1 MAGDLTRQGD
11 TAGRG
16 RAPGKRNPLHNAPVQ
31 PRLAP
36 CFFCYDEKGSNMT
49 SVGVRRSRRLGRG
62 GIRRLVPLAA
72 VATAGALLLSACGG
86 SGSDSGGNSKSL
98 TFWIS
103 TVPGQ
108 DAGWKKMVAQYKKET
123 GVDVKLVNIPYDGY
137 APKLRNAA
145 QANSLP
151 DVATV
156 PALDPIWSNKLIDLS
171 DIANNKSNKI
181 NANFLAK
188 DSSGKVLAIP
198 SDVTASGM
206 FINKT
211 LFEKAGVAVPTS
223 PQDTW
228 TWTDFIKAADEV
240 REKTKAKYSLTFD
253 QSPSRLR
260 AMVYEMGGKYVHADS
275 SGKFSVDAATKKAV
289 DYFVGLN
296 DDKTMPKSVWTSGA
310 DPSAMFQS
318 GDVVAYWSGVWQ
330 VPAFAESIKK
340 FEWASVPTPAQPVQA
355 SDVNSGGMTVGF
367 NNNADAATAA
377 TKFLTWLYEPAHYQ
391 ALCEASGFLPVESG
405 LNPKYPFKSEAAQ
418 AAFKLYNESIP
429 LYDPISGYFN
439 SAQTNWVLKGKSLTE
454 DPTKTELG
462 KAINGQQSADKALEN
477 IVAGYNQQVGG

>member
-1 MAGDLTRQGD
+1 MIT
-11 TAGRG
+11 
-16 RAPGKRNPLHNAPVQ
+16 
-31 PRLAP
+31 
-36 CFFCYDEKGSNMT
+36 
-49 SVGVRRSRRLGRG
+49 VGVRRSRRFGRG
-62 GIRRLVPLAA
+62 GMRRLVPLAA
-72 VATAGALLLSACGG
+72 VATAGGLLLSACGG
-86 SGSDSGGNSKSL
+86 GSEAGGTSKNL

-108 DAGWKKMVAQYKKET
+108 DAGWKKMVAQYEKET
-123 GVDVKLVNIPYDGY
+123 GVKVKLVNIPYDGY
-137 APKLRNAA
+137 TTKLHNAA

-151 DVATV
+151 DAATV

-171 DIANNKSNKI
+171 SIADKKSNNI

-188 DSSGKVLAIP
+188 DKSGKVLAIP

-206 FINKT
+206 FINKS
-211 LFEKAGVAVPTS
+211 LFEKAGVSFPTS
-223 PQDTW
+223 PQKTW
-228 TWTDFIKAADEV
+228 TWTEFIKAADKV

-260 AMVYEMGGKYVHADS
+260 AMVYEMGGKYVHADD

-289 DYFVGLN
+289 NTFVGWN

-355 SDVNSGGMTVGF
+355 SDVNSGGLTVGF

-377 TKFLTWLYEPAHYQ
+377 KKFLTWLYEPAHYQ

-405 LNPKYPFKSEAAQ
+405 LSPKYPFKSEAAQ

-439 SAQTNWVLKGKSLTE
+439 GAQTQWVLNGKSLTE

>member
-1 MAGDLTRQGD
+1 M
-11 TAGRG
+11 
-16 RAPGKRNPLHNAPVQ
+16 
-31 PRLAP
+31 
-36 CFFCYDEKGSNMT
+36 
-49 SVGVRRSRRLGRG
+49 
-62 GIRRLVPLAA
+62 RRLVPLAA
-72 VATAGALLLSACGG
+72 VATAGGLLLSACGG
-86 SGSDSGGNSKSL
+86 GSESGGTSKNL

-108 DAGWKKMVAQYKKET
+108 DAGWKKMVAQYEKET
-123 GVDVKLVNIPYDGY
+123 GVKVKLVNIPYDGY
-137 APKLRNAA
+137 TTKLHNAA

-151 DVATV
+151 DAATV

-171 DIANNKSNKI
+171 SIADKKSNNI

-188 DSSGKVLAIP
+188 DKSGKVLAIP

-206 FINKT
+206 FINKS
-211 LFEKAGVAVPTS
+211 LFEKAGVSFPTS
-223 PQDTW
+223 PEKTW
-228 TWTDFIKAADEV
+228 TWTEFIKAADKV

-260 AMVYEMGGKYVHADS
+260 AMVYEMGGKYVHADD

-289 DYFVGLN
+289 NTFVGWN

-355 SDVNSGGMTVGF
+355 SDVNSGGLTVGF

-377 TKFLTWLYEPAHYQ
+377 KKFLTWLYEPAHYQ

-405 LNPKYPFKSEAAQ
+405 LSPKYPFKSEAAQ

-439 SAQTNWVLKGKSLTE
+439 GAQTQWVLNGKSLTE

>member
-1 MAGDLTRQGD
+1 
-11 TAGRG
+11 
-16 RAPGKRNPLHNAPVQ
+16 
-31 PRLAP
+31 
-36 CFFCYDEKGSNMT
+36 MT
-49 SVGVRRSRRLGRG
+49 SLGVRRSRRLGRG
-62 GIRRLVPLAA
+62 GIRRVVPLAA
-72 VATAGALLLSACGG
+72 VATAGALLLSACG
-86 SGSDSGGNSKSL
+86 SGSDSGGGNAKSL

-123 GVDVKLVNIPYDGY
+123 GVKVKLVNIPYDGY
-137 APKLRNAA
+137 PAKLHNAA

-151 DVATV
+151 DVAAV
-156 PALDPIWSNKLIDLS
+156 PALDPIWANKLIDLKS
-171 DIANNKSNKI
+171 IANKKSNKI

-188 DSSGKVLAIP
+188 DSSGKVLSIP
-198 SDVTASGM
+198 SDVTASGL

-211 LFEKAGVAVPTS
+211 LFEKAGVPFPAS
-223 PQDTW
+223 PQKTW
-228 TWTDFIKAADEV
+228 TWTDFIKAADKV
-240 REKTKAKYSLTFD
+240 REKTGAKYSLTFD

-275 SGKFSVDAATKKAV
+275 SGTFSVDAPTKKAV
-289 DYFVGLN
+289 KYFVGLN

-367 NNNADAATAA
+367 NNNAAAADAA

-391 ALCEASGFLPVESG
+391 VLCETSGFLPVESG

-429 LYDPISGYFN
+429 LYAPISGYFN
-439 SAQTNWVLKGKSLTE
+439 TAQTKWVLKGKSLPE

-462 KAINGQQSADKALEN
+462 KAINGQQSSDKALQN
-477 IVAGYNQQVGG
+477 IVDVYNQQVGG

>member
-1 MAGDLTRQGD
+1 
-11 TAGRG
+11 
-16 RAPGKRNPLHNAPVQ
+16 
-31 PRLAP
+31 
-36 CFFCYDEKGSNMT
+36 MT
-49 SVGVRRSRRLGRG
+49 TVGVRRSSRLGRG
-62 GIRRLVPLAA
+62 GMRRLVPLAA

-86 SGSDSGGNSKSL
+86 GSDSGGTSKSL

-123 GVDVKLVNIPYDGY
+123 GVDVKLVNIPYEGY
-137 APKLRNAA
+137 TTKLNNAA

-151 DVATV
+151 DVAAV
-156 PALDPIWSNKLIDLS
+156 PALDPIWSSKLIDLS
-171 DIANNKSNKI
+171 SIADNKTNNI

-206 FINKT
+206 FINKS
-211 LFEKAGVAVPTS
+211 LFEKAGVAFPTS
-223 PQDTW
+223 PQKTW
-228 TWTDFIKAADEV
+228 TWDDFIKAANTV

-260 AMVYEMGGKYVHADS
+260 AMVYEMGGQYVHADD

-289 DYFVGLN
+289 NTFVGWN

-330 VPAFAESIKK
+330 VPAFAESVKK

-355 SDVNSGGMTVGF
+355 SDVNSGGLTVGF
-367 NNNADAATAA
+367 NNNADAAGAA
-377 TKFLTWLYEPAHYQ
+377 TKFLSWLFEPAHYQ

-405 LNPKYPFKSEAAQ
+405 LTPKYPFKSEAAQ
-418 AAFKLYNESIP
+418 AAYRLYNESIP
-429 LYDPISGYFN
+429 LYAPISGYFG
-439 SAQTNWVLKGKSLTE
+439 SAQTNWVLKGKTLTE

-462 KAINGQQSADKALEN
+462 KAINGQQSADKALDN

>member
-1 MAGDLTRQGD
+1 MIT
-11 TAGRG
+11 
-16 RAPGKRNPLHNAPVQ
+16 
-31 PRLAP
+31 
-36 CFFCYDEKGSNMT
+36 
-49 SVGVRRSRRLGRG
+49 VGVRRSRRLGRG
-62 GIRRLVPLAA
+62 GMRRLVPLAA
-72 VATAGALLLSACGG
+72 VATAGGLLLSACGG
-86 SGSDSGGNSKSL
+86 GSEAGGTSKNL

-108 DAGWKKMVAQYKKET
+108 DAGWKKMVAQYEKET
-123 GVDVKLVNIPYDGY
+123 GVKVKLVNIPYDGY
-137 APKLRNAA
+137 TTKLHNAA

-151 DVATV
+151 DAATV

-171 DIANNKSNKI
+171 SIADKKSNNI

-188 DSSGKVLAIP
+188 DKSGKVLAIP

-206 FINKT
+206 FINKS
-211 LFEKAGVAVPTS
+211 LFEKAGVSFPTS
-223 PQDTW
+223 PQKTW
-228 TWTDFIKAADEV
+228 TWTEFIKAADKV

-260 AMVYEMGGKYVHADS
+260 AMVYEMGGKYVHADD

-289 DYFVGLN
+289 NTFVGWN

-355 SDVNSGGMTVGF
+355 SDVNSGGLTVGF

-377 TKFLTWLYEPAHYQ
+377 KKFLTWLYEPAHYQ

-405 LNPKYPFKSEAAQ
+405 LSPKYPFKSEAAQ

-439 SAQTNWVLKGKSLTE
+439 GAQTQWVLNGKSLTE

>member
-1 MAGDLTRQGD
+1 
-11 TAGRG
+11 
-16 RAPGKRNPLHNAPVQ
+16 
-31 PRLAP
+31 
-36 CFFCYDEKGSNMT
+36 MT
-49 SVGVRRSRRLGRG
+49 TVGVRRSSRLGRG
-62 GIRRLVPLAA
+62 GMRRLVPLAA
-72 VATAGALLLSACGG
+72 VASAGALLLSACGG
-86 SGSDSGGNSKSL
+86 GSDSGGTSKSL

-108 DAGWKKMVAQYKKET
+108 DAGWKKLIAQYKKDT
-123 GVDVKLVNIPYDGY
+123 GVDVKLVNIPYEGY
-137 APKLRNAA
+137 TTKLHNAA

-151 DVATV
+151 DVAAV
-156 PALDPIWSNKLIDLS
+156 PALDPIWSNKLLDLS
-171 DIANNKSNKI
+171 TIANNKSNNI

-188 DSSGKVLAIP
+188 DKSGKVLAIP

-206 FINKT
+206 FINKS
-211 LFEKAGVAVPTS
+211 LFEKAGVPFPTS
-223 PQDTW
+223 PQKTW
-228 TWTDFIKAADEV
+228 TWDEFIKAANTV
-240 REKTKAKYSLTFD
+240 RDKTKVKYSLTFD

-260 AMVYEMGGKYVHADS
+260 AMVYEMGGQYVHADD
-275 SGKFSVDAATKKAV
+275 SGKFSADAATKKAV
-289 DYFVGLN
+289 NYFVKLN

-330 VPAFAESIKK
+330 VASFAESIKK

-355 SDVNSGGMTVGF
+355 SDVNSGGLTVGF
-367 NNNADAATAA
+367 NNNADAASAT
-377 TKFLTWLYEPAHYQ
+377 TKFLSWLYEPAHYQ
-391 ALCEASGFLPVESG
+391 VLCETSGFLPVESG
-405 LNPKYPFKSEAAQ
+405 LNPKYPFTSEAAQ

-429 LYDPISGYFN
+429 LYAPISGYFN
-439 SAQTNWVLKGKSLTE
+439 TAQTNWVLKGKSLTE

>member
-1 MAGDLTRQGD
+1 
-11 TAGRG
+11 
-16 RAPGKRNPLHNAPVQ
+16 
-31 PRLAP
+31 
-36 CFFCYDEKGSNMT
+36 MT

>member
-1 MAGDLTRQGD
+1 
-11 TAGRG
+11 
-16 RAPGKRNPLHNAPVQ
+16 
-31 PRLAP
+31 
-36 CFFCYDEKGSNMT
+36 MT
-49 SVGVRRSRRLGRG
+49 TVGVRHSRRLGRG
-62 GIRRLVPLAA
+62 GTRRLVSLAA
-72 VATAGALLLSACGG
+72 AASAGALLLTACG
-86 SGSDSGGNSKSL
+86 SGGDSGGTSKSL

-123 GVDVKLVNIPYDGY
+123 GVNVKLVNIPYDGY
-137 APKLRNAA
+137 TTKLHNAA

-156 PALDPIWSNKLIDLS
+156 PALDPIWSSKLIDLKS
-171 DIANNKSNKI
+171 IADNKTNKI
-181 NANFLAK
+181 NANFVAK

-198 SDVTASGM
+198 SDVTASGLY
-206 FINKT
+206 INKS
-211 LFEKAGVAVPTS
+211 LFEKAGVSFPAS
-223 PQDTW
+223 PSKTW
-228 TWTDFIKAADEV
+228 TWTDFIAAANKV
-240 REKTKAKYSLTFD
+240 REKTGAKYSLTFD

-275 SGKFSVDAATKKAV
+275 SGKFSADAATKKAV
-289 DYFVGLN
+289 NTFVGWN

-330 VPAFAESIKK
+330 VPAFADSIKK

-355 SDVNSGGMTVGF
+355 SDVNSGGLTVGF
-367 NNNADAATAA
+367 NNNGDASKAA
-377 TKFLTWLYEPAHYQ
+377 TKFLSWLYEPAHYQ

-405 LNPKYPFKSEAAQ
+405 LSPKYPFKSEAAQ

-429 LYDPISGYFN
+429 LYAPISGYFN
-439 SAQTNWVLKGKSLTE
+439 TAQTNWVLKGKSLTE

-462 KAINGQQSADKALEN
+462 KAINGQQTADKALQN
-477 IVAGYNQQVGG
+477 IVDGYNQQVGG

>member
-1 MAGDLTRQGD
+1 
-11 TAGRG
+11 
-16 RAPGKRNPLHNAPVQ
+16 
-31 PRLAP
+31 
-36 CFFCYDEKGSNMT
+36 MT
-49 SVGVRRSRRLGRG
+49 NVGVRGSRRLGRG
-62 GIRRLVPLAA
+62 GIGRLVPLAA
-72 VATAGALLLSACGG
+72 VATAGALLLSGCG
-86 SGSDSGGNSKSL
+86 SGSDSGGTSKSL

-123 GVDVKLVNIPYDGY
+123 GVNVKLVNIPYDGY
-137 APKLRNAA
+137 ATKLHNAA

-151 DVATV
+151 DVAAV
-156 PALDPIWSNKLIDLS
+156 PALDPIWSSKLIDLS
-171 DIANNKSNKI
+171 SIANNKTNKI

-188 DSSGKVLAIP
+188 DSSGKVLSIP
-198 SDVTASGM
+198 SDVTASGLY
-206 FINKT
+206 INKS
-211 LFEKAGVAVPTS
+211 LFEKAGVSFPTS
-223 PQDTW
+223 PQNTW

-260 AMVYEMGGKYVHADS
+260 AMVYEMGGQYVHADD
-275 SGKFSVDAATKKAV
+275 SGKFSVDDATKKAV
-289 DYFVGLN
+289 NTFVGWN

-367 NNNADAATAA
+367 NNNADASAA
-377 TKFLTWLYEPAHYQ
+377 AKKFLSWLYEPAHYQ

-405 LNPKYPFKSEAAQ
+405 LNPTYPFKSEAAQ

-429 LYDPISGYFN
+429 LYAPISGYFN
-439 SAQTNWVLKGKSLTE
+439 GAQTNWVLKGKSLTE

-462 KAINGQQSADKALEN
+462 KAVNGQQSADKALEN

>member
-1 MAGDLTRQGD
+1 
-11 TAGRG
+11 
-16 RAPGKRNPLHNAPVQ
+16 
-31 PRLAP
+31 
-36 CFFCYDEKGSNMT
+36 MT
-49 SVGVRRSRRLGRG
+49 TVGVRRSRRLGRV
-62 GIRRLVPLAA
+62 VPLAA
-72 VATAGALLLSACGG
+72 VAAAGALLLSACGSG
-86 SGSDSGGNSKSL
+86 SGSGGTSKSL

-108 DAGWKKMVAQYKKET
+108 DAGWKKSVAAYQKET
-123 GVDVKLVNIPYDGY
+123 GVKVKLVNIPYDGY
-137 APKLRNAA
+137 TTKLHNAA

-151 DVATV
+151 DVAAV
-156 PALDPIWSNKLIDLS
+156 PALDPIWSSKLIDLAS
-171 DIANNKSNKI
+171 IANNKTNKI
-181 NANFLAK
+181 NPNFLAK

-198 SDVTASGM
+198 SDVTASGLY
-206 FINKT
+206 INKT
-211 LFEKAGVAVPTS
+211 LFEKAGVSFPAS
-223 PQDTW
+223 PDKTW
-228 TWTDFIKAADEV
+228 TWTDFIAAANKV

-260 AMVYEMGGKYVHADS
+260 AMVYEMGGQYVHADD

-289 DYFVGLN
+289 NTFVGWN
-296 DDKTMPKSVWTSGA
+296 DDKIMPKSVWTSGA

-355 SDVNSGGMTVGF
+355 SDVNSGGNVVGF
-367 NNNADAATAA
+367 NNNADASAA
-377 TKFLTWLYEPAHYQ
+377 AKKFLSWLYEPAHYQ

-405 LNPKYPFKSEAAQ
+405 LNPTYPFKSEAAQ

-429 LYDPISGYFN
+429 LYAPISGYFN
-439 SAQTNWVLKGKSLTE
+439 GAQTSWVLKGKSLTE

>member
-1 MAGDLTRQGD
+1 M
-11 TAGRG
+11 
-16 RAPGKRNPLHNAPVQ
+16 
-31 PRLAP
+31 
-36 CFFCYDEKGSNMT
+36 GSKMT
-49 SVGVRRSRRLGRG
+49 TVGVRRSRRLGRG
-62 GIRRLVPLAA
+62 GIRRLAPLAA
-72 VATAGALLLSACGG
+72 VATAGALLLSACG
-86 SGSDSGGNSKSL
+86 SGSDSGGTSKSL

-108 DAGWKKMVAQYKKET
+108 DAGWKKMVAQYEKET
-123 GVDVKLVNIPYDGY
+123 GVKVKLVNIPYDGY
-137 APKLRNAA
+137 TTKLHNAA

-151 DVATV
+151 DVAAV
-156 PALDPIWSNKLIDLS
+156 PALDPIWSNKLIDLKS
-171 DIANNKSNKI
+171 IADKKSNNI
-181 NANFLAK
+181 NQNFLAK

-206 FINKT
+206 FINKS
-211 LFEKAGVAVPTS
+211 LFEKAGVDYPTS
-223 PQDTW
+223 PDKTW
-228 TWTDFIKAADEV
+228 TWTDFIKAANKV

-260 AMVYEMGGKYVHADS
+260 AMVYEMGGKYVHADD

-289 DYFVGLN
+289 NTFVGWN

-355 SDVNSGGMTVGF
+355 SDVNAGGNIVGF
-367 NNNADAATAA
+367 NNNADAAAA
-377 TKFLTWLYEPAHYQ
+377 AKGFLSWLYEPDNYRT
-391 ALCEASGFLPVESG
+391 LCEASGFLPVESG
-405 LNPKYPFKSEAAQ
+405 LNPTYPFKSEAAQ
-418 AAFKLYNESIP
+418 AAYKLYNESIP

-439 SAQTNWVLKGKSLTE
+439 GAQTSWVLNGKSLTE

-462 KAINGQQSADKALEN
+462 KAINGQQSADKALEA

>member
-1 MAGDLTRQGD
+1 
-11 TAGRG
+11 
-16 RAPGKRNPLHNAPVQ
+16 
-31 PRLAP
+31 
-36 CFFCYDEKGSNMT
+36 MT
-49 SVGVRRSRRLGRG
+49 TVGVRRSSRLGRG
-62 GIRRLVPLAA
+62 GMRRLVPLAA
-72 VATAGALLLSACGG
+72 VASAGALLLSACGG
-86 SGSDSGGNSKSL
+86 GSDSGGTSKSL

-108 DAGWKKMVAQYKKET
+108 DAGWKKLIAQYKKDT
-123 GVDVKLVNIPYDGY
+123 GVDVKLVNIPYEGY
-137 APKLRNAA
+137 TTKLHNAA

-151 DVATV
+151 DVAAV
-156 PALDPIWSNKLIDLS
+156 PALDPIWSNKLLDLS
-171 DIANNKSNKI
+171 TIANNKSNNI

-188 DSSGKVLAIP
+188 DKAGKVLAIP

-206 FINKT
+206 FINKS
-211 LFEKAGVAVPTS
+211 LFEKAGVPFPTS
-223 PQDTW
+223 PQKTW
-228 TWTDFIKAADEV
+228 TWDEFIKAANTV
-240 REKTKAKYSLTFD
+240 RDKTKVKYSLTFD

-260 AMVYEMGGKYVHADS
+260 AMVYEMGGQYVHADD
-275 SGKFSVDAATKKAV
+275 SGKFSADAATKKAV
-289 DYFVGLN
+289 NYFVKLN

-330 VPAFAESIKK
+330 VPAFADSVKK

-355 SDVNSGGMTVGF
+355 SDVNSGGLTVGF
-367 NNNADAATAA
+367 NNNADAASAT
-377 TKFLTWLYEPAHYQ
+377 TKFLSWLYEPAHYQ
-391 ALCEASGFLPVESG
+391 VLCETSGFLPVESG

-418 AAFKLYNESIP
+418 AAYKLYNESIP
-429 LYDPISGYFN
+429 LYAPISGYF
-439 SAQTNWVLKGKSLTE
+439 SGAQNDWVLKGKTLTE

>member
-1 MAGDLTRQGD
+1 
-11 TAGRG
+11 
-16 RAPGKRNPLHNAPVQ
+16 
-31 PRLAP
+31 
-36 CFFCYDEKGSNMT
+36 MT

-62 GIRRLVPLAA
+62 GIRRVVPLAA
-72 VATAGALLLSACGG
+72 VATAGALLLSACG
-86 SGSDSGGNSKSL
+86 SGSDSGGTSKSL

-108 DAGWKKMVAQYKKET
+108 DAGWKKMVSQYKKDT
-123 GVDVKLVNIPYDGY
+123 GVTVKLVNIPYDGY
-137 APKLRNAA
+137 PTKLHNAA

-151 DVATV
+151 DVAAV
-156 PALDPIWSNKLIDLS
+156 PALDPIWSSKLIDLS
-171 DIANNKSNKI
+171 SIAGKKSNKI

-206 FINKT
+206 FINKS
-211 LFEKAGVAVPTS
+211 LFKKAGVSFPTS
-223 PQDTW
+223 PQKTW
-228 TWTDFIKAADEV
+228 TWTEFIKAANKV
-240 REKTKAKYSLTFD
+240 REKTGAKYSLTFD

-289 DYFVGLN
+289 NTFVGWN
-296 DDKTMPKSVWTSGA
+296 DNKTMPKSVWTSGA

-330 VPAFAESIKK
+330 VAAFSESIKK
-340 FEWASVPTPAQPVQA
+340 FDWASVPTPAQPVQA
-355 SDVNSGGMTVGF
+355 SDVNSGGMMVGF
-367 NNNADAATAA
+367 NNNGDAATA
-377 TKFLTWLYEPAHYQ
+377 TQKFLSWIYEPDNYRV
-391 ALCEASGFLPVESG
+391 LCEASGFLPVESG
-405 LNPKYPFKSEAAQ
+405 LNPKYPFTSEAAQ

-429 LYDPISGYFN
+429 LYAPISGYFN
-439 SAQTNWVLKGKSLTE
+439 GAQTQWVLKGKSLTE

-462 KAINGQQSADKALEN
+462 KAINGQQSPDKALEN
-477 IVAGYNQQVGG
+477 IVAGYNQQVGGGS

>member
-1 MAGDLTRQGD
+1 
-11 TAGRG
+11 
-16 RAPGKRNPLHNAPVQ
+16 
-31 PRLAP
+31 
-36 CFFCYDEKGSNMT
+36 MT
-49 SVGVRRSRRLGRG
+49 SLGVRRSRRLGRG
-62 GIRRLVPLAA
+62 GIRRVVPLAA
-72 VATAGALLLSACGG
+72 VATAGALLLSACG
-86 SGSDSGGNSKSL
+86 SGSDSGGNAKSL

-123 GVDVKLVNIPYDGY
+123 GVKVKLVNIPYDGY
-137 APKLRNAA
+137 PAKLHNAA

-151 DVATV
+151 DVAAV
-156 PALDPIWSNKLIDLS
+156 PALDPIWANKLIDLKS
-171 DIANNKSNKI
+171 IADKKSNRI
-181 NANFLAK
+181 NPNFLAK
-188 DSSGKVLAIP
+188 DSSGKVLSIP

-211 LFEKAGVAVPTS
+211 LFEKAGVTFPTS
-223 PQDTW
+223 PQKTW
-228 TWTDFIKAADEV
+228 TWDDFIKAADKV
-240 REKTKAKYSLTFD
+240 REKTGAKYSLTFD

-260 AMVYEMGGKYVHADS
+260 AMVYEKGGKYVHADS
-275 SGKFSVDAATKKAV
+275 SGTFSVDAATKKAV
-289 DYFVGLN
+289 KTFVGWN

-367 NNNADAATAA
+367 NNNAAAADAA

-391 ALCEASGFLPVESG
+391 VLCETSGFLPVESG

-429 LYDPISGYFN
+429 LYAPISGYFN
-439 SAQTNWVLKGKSLTE
+439 TAQTKWVLKGKSLPE

-462 KAINGQQSADKALEN
+462 KAINGQQSSDKALQN
-477 IVAGYNQQVGG
+477 IVDVYNQQVGG

>member
-1 MAGDLTRQGD
+1 MI
-11 TAGRG
+11 
-16 RAPGKRNPLHNAPVQ
+16 
-31 PRLAP
+31 
-36 CFFCYDEKGSNMT
+36 

-62 GIRRLVPLAA
+62 GIRRVVPLAA
-72 VATAGALLLSACGG
+72 ATAAGALLLSACGG
-86 SGSDSGGNSKSL
+86 SGSGSGGTSKSL

-108 DAGWKKMVAQYKKET
+108 DAGWKKLVAQYKKEA
-123 GVDVKLVNIPYDGY
+123 GVKIKLVNIPYDGY
-137 APKLRNAA
+137 TTKLHNAA

-151 DVATV
+151 DVAAV

-171 DIANNKSNKI
+171 SIAGDKTNNI

-188 DSSGKVLAIP
+188 DSSGKVLSIP
-198 SDVTASGM
+198 SDVTASGL
-206 FINKT
+206 FINKS
-211 LFEKAGVAVPTS
+211 LFEKAGVSFPTS
-223 PQDTW
+223 PQKTW
-228 TWTDFIKAADEV
+228 TWTEFIKAADKV
-240 REKTKAKYSLTFD
+240 REKTGAKYSLTFD

-260 AMVYEMGGKYVHADS
+260 AMVYELGGKYVHADS

-289 DYFVGLN
+289 NTFVGWN

-330 VPAFAESIKK
+330 VAAFSEGIKK
-340 FEWASVPTPAQPVQA
+340 FDWASVPTPAEPVQA
-355 SDVNSGGMTVGF
+355 SDVNSGGMMVGF
-367 NNNADAATAA
+367 NNNGAAASAA
-377 TKFLTWLYEPAHYQ
+377 KKFMSWLYQPAHYTE
-391 ALCEASGFLPVESG
+391 LCAASGFLPVESG
-405 LNPKYPFKSEAAQ
+405 LSPKYPFKSAAAQ
-418 AAFKLYNESIP
+418 AAFKLYNEEIP
-429 LYDPISGYFN
+429 LYAPISGYFN

-477 IVAGYNQQVGG
+477 IVAGYNQQVGGGS

>member
-1 MAGDLTRQGD
+1 
-11 TAGRG
+11 
-16 RAPGKRNPLHNAPVQ
+16 
-31 PRLAP
+31 
-36 CFFCYDEKGSNMT
+36 MT
-49 SVGVRRSRRLGRG
+49 TVGVRRSRRLGRG
-62 GIRRLVPLAA
+62 GIGRLVPLAA
-72 VATAGALLLSACGG
+72 VATAGAVLLSACG
-86 SGSDSGGNSKSL
+86 SGSDSGGTSKSL

-123 GVDVKLVNIPYDGY
+123 GVSVKLVNIPYDGY
-137 APKLRNAA
+137 TTKLHNAA

-156 PALDPIWSNKLIDLS
+156 PALDPIWSNKLVDLS
-171 DIANNKSNKI
+171 SIANNKTNKI
-181 NANFLAK
+181 NKNFVAK
-188 DSSGKVLAIP
+188 DSSGKVLSIP

-206 FINKT
+206 FINKS
-211 LFEKAGVAVPTS
+211 LFEKAGVSYPTS
-223 PQDTW
+223 PEKTW
-228 TWTDFIKAADEV
+228 TWTEFIKAANKV
-240 REKTKAKYSLTFD
+240 REKTDAKYSLTFD

-260 AMVYEMGGKYVHADS
+260 AMVYEMGGQYVHADS

-289 DYFVGLN
+289 NTFVGWN

-330 VPAFAESIKK
+330 VAAFSDSIKK

-367 NNNADAATAA
+367 NNNADAAKAA
-377 TKFLTWLYEPAHYQ
+377 TKFLSWLYEPAHYQ

-429 LYDPISGYFN
+429 LYAPISGYFN

-462 KAINGQQSADKALEN
+462 KAINGQQSADKALQN
-477 IVAGYNQQVGG
+477 IVDGYNQQVGG

>member
-1 MAGDLTRQGD
+1 MIT
-11 TAGRG
+11 
-16 RAPGKRNPLHNAPVQ
+16 
-31 PRLAP
+31 
-36 CFFCYDEKGSNMT
+36 
-49 SVGVRRSRRLGRG
+49 VGVRRSRRLGRG
-62 GIRRLVPLAA
+62 GMRRLVPLAA
-72 VATAGALLLSACGG
+72 VATAGGLLLSACGG
-86 SGSDSGGNSKSL
+86 GSESGGTSKNL

-108 DAGWKKMVAQYKKET
+108 DAGWKKMVAQYEKET
-123 GVDVKLVNIPYDGY
+123 GVKVKLVNIPYDGY
-137 APKLRNAA
+137 TTKLHNAA

-151 DVATV
+151 DAATV

-171 DIANNKSNKI
+171 SIADKKSNNI

-188 DSSGKVLAIP
+188 DKSGKVLAIP

-206 FINKT
+206 FINKS
-211 LFEKAGVAVPTS
+211 LFEKAGVSFPTS
-223 PQDTW
+223 PEKTW
-228 TWTDFIKAADEV
+228 TWTEFIKAADKV

-260 AMVYEMGGKYVHADS
+260 AMVYEMGGKYVHADD

-289 DYFVGLN
+289 NTFVGWN

-355 SDVNSGGMTVGF
+355 SDVNSGGLTVGF

-377 TKFLTWLYEPAHYQ
+377 KKFLTWLYEPAHYQ

-405 LNPKYPFKSEAAQ
+405 LSPKYPFKSEAAQ

-439 SAQTNWVLKGKSLTE
+439 GAQTQWVLNGKSLTE

>member
-1 MAGDLTRQGD
+1 
-11 TAGRG
+11 
-16 RAPGKRNPLHNAPVQ
+16 
-31 PRLAP
+31 
-36 CFFCYDEKGSNMT
+36 MT

-62 GIRRLVPLAA
+62 GIRRVVPLAA
-72 VATAGALLLSACGG
+72 VATAGALLLTACGG
-86 SGSDSGGNSKSL
+86 SGSGSGGTSKSL

-108 DAGWKKMVAQYKKET
+108 DAGWKKLVAQYKKEA

-137 APKLRNAA
+137 TTKLHNSA
-145 QANSLP
+145 QANALP
-151 DVATV
+151 DVAAV

-171 DIANNKSNKI
+171 SIAGNKSYNI

-206 FINKT
+206 YINKS
-211 LFEKAGVAVPTS
+211 LFEKAGVDYPTS
-223 PQDTW
+223 PAKTW
-228 TWTDFIKAADEV
+228 TWDEFIKAANKV
-240 REKTKAKYSLTFD
+240 REKTHAKYSLTFD

-260 AMVYEMGGKYVHADS
+260 AMVYELGGKYVHADD

-289 DYFVGLN
+289 NTFVGWN

-330 VPAFAESIKK
+330 VAAFSDSIKK
-340 FEWASVPTPAQPVQA
+340 FDWASVPTPAQPVQA
-355 SDVNSGGMTVGF
+355 SDVNAGGLMVGF
-367 NNNADAATAA
+367 NNNGAAATAA
-377 TKFLTWLYEPAHYQ
+377 KKFMTWVYDPKQYTELVES
-391 ALCEASGFLPVESG
+391 SGFLPVESG
-405 LNPKYPFKSEAAQ
+405 LTPNYPFKSDAAQ
-418 AAFKLYNESIP
+418 AAFKLYNEEIP
-429 LYDPISGYFN
+429 LYAPISGYFN
-439 SAQTNWVLKGKSLTE
+439 NAQTEWVLKGKSITE

-462 KAINGQQSADKALEN
+462 KAINGQQSADKALQN
-477 IVAGYNQQVGG
+477 IVDGYNQQVGGVS

>member
-1 MAGDLTRQGD
+1 
-11 TAGRG
+11 
-16 RAPGKRNPLHNAPVQ
+16 
-31 PRLAP
+31 
-36 CFFCYDEKGSNMT
+36 MT
-49 SVGVRRSRRLGRG
+49 TVGVRRSRRLGRG
-62 GIRRLVPLAA
+62 AIGRLVPLAA
-72 VATAGALLLSACGG
+72 VATAGALLLSACG
-86 SGSDSGGNSKSL
+86 SGSDSGGTSKSL

-137 APKLRNAA
+137 TTKLHNAA

-151 DVATV
+151 DVAAV

-171 DIANNKSNKI
+171 SIANNKTNKI

-188 DSSGKVLAIP
+188 DSSGKVLSIP

-206 FINKT
+206 FINKS
-211 LFEKAGVAVPTS
+211 LFEKAGVSFPTS
-223 PQDTW
+223 PSKTW
-228 TWTDFIKAADEV
+228 TWKDFIAAANKV
-240 REKTKAKYSLTFD
+240 REKTDAKYSLTFD

-260 AMVYEMGGKYVHADS
+260 AMVYEMGGKYVHADD

-289 DYFVGLN
+289 NYFVGLN

-340 FEWASVPTPAQPVQA
+340 FEWASVPTPAEPVQA

-367 NNNADAATAA
+367 NNNGDAAAAA
-377 TKFLTWLYEPAHYQ
+377 TKFLSWLYEPAHYQ

-405 LNPKYPFKSEAAQ
+405 LSPKYPFKSEAAQ

-477 IVAGYNQQVGG
+477 IVAGYNQQVGGAS

>member
-1 MAGDLTRQGD
+1 
-11 TAGRG
+11 
-16 RAPGKRNPLHNAPVQ
+16 
-31 PRLAP
+31 
-36 CFFCYDEKGSNMT
+36 MT

-62 GIRRLVPLAA
+62 VIRRVVPLAA
-72 VATAGALLLSACGG
+72 VATAGALLLSACGSG
-86 SGSDSGGNSKSL
+86 SGSSGGDSKSL

-108 DAGWKKMVAQYKKET
+108 DAGWKKLVAQYKKDA

-137 APKLRNAA
+137 TTKLKNAA

-151 DVATV
+151 DVAAV
-156 PALDPIWSNKLIDLS
+156 PSLDPIWSGKLLDLKSIADNKT
-171 DIANNKSNKI
+171 NKI

-198 SDVTASGM
+198 SDVTASGL
-206 FINKT
+206 FVNKT
-211 LFEKAGVAVPTS
+211 LFKKAGVALPAS
-223 PQDTW
+223 PDKTW
-228 TWTDFIKAADEV
+228 TWTDFIKAANTV
-240 REKTKAKYSLTFD
+240 REKTGVKYSLTFD

-275 SGKFSVDAATKKAV
+275 SGKFSVDDATKKAV
-289 DYFVGLN
+289 NYFVGLN

-330 VPAFAESIKK
+330 VASFAESIKK

-355 SDVNSGGMTVGF
+355 SDVNAGGMMVGF
-367 NNNADAATAA
+367 NNNGEAATAA
-377 TKFLTWLYEPAHYQ
+377 TKFMSWLYEPDHYRV
-391 ALCEASGFLPVESG
+391 LCETSGFLPVESG
-405 LNPKYPFKSEAAQ
+405 LNPKYPFTSEAAQ
-418 AAFKLYNESIP
+418 AAFKLYNEEIP
-429 LYDPISGYFN
+429 LYAPISGYFN
-439 SAQTNWVLKGKSLTE
+439 GAQTDWVLKGKSLTE

-477 IVAGYNQQVGG
+477 IVAGYNQQVGGGS

>member
-1 MAGDLTRQGD
+1 
-11 TAGRG
+11 
-16 RAPGKRNPLHNAPVQ
+16 
-31 PRLAP
+31 
-36 CFFCYDEKGSNMT
+36 MT

-62 GIRRLVPLAA
+62 GIRRVVPLAA
-72 VATAGALLLSACGG
+72 VATAGALLLSACG
-86 SGSDSGGNSKSL
+86 SGSDSGGNAKSL

-108 DAGWKKMVAQYKKET
+108 DAGWKNAVAQYKKET
-123 GVDVKLVNIPYDGY
+123 GVAIKLVNIPYDGY
-137 APKLRNAA
+137 PTKLHNAA

-156 PALDPIWSNKLIDLS
+156 PALDPIWSSKLIDLS
-171 DIANNKSNKI
+171 SIANNKSNKI

-198 SDVTASGM
+198 SDVTASGLY
-206 FINKT
+206 INKT
-211 LFEKAGVAVPTS
+211 LFEKAGVTFPAS
-223 PQDTW
+223 PQKTW
-228 TWTDFIKAADEV
+228 TWTDFIKAANTV

-275 SGKFSVDAATKKAV
+275 SGKFSVDDATKKAV
-289 DYFVGLN
+289 NTFVGWN

-355 SDVNSGGMTVGF
+355 SDVNSGGLTVGF
-367 NNNADAATAA
+367 NNNGEAATAA
-377 TKFLTWLYEPAHYQ
+377 SKFLSWLYEPAHYQ

-405 LNPKYPFKSEAAQ
+405 LNPKYPFTSPAAQ

-429 LYDPISGYFN
+429 LYAPISGYFN
-439 SAQTNWVLKGKSLTE
+439 TAQTEWVLKGKSLTE

-462 KAINGQQSADKALEN
+462 KAINGQQSPDKALEN